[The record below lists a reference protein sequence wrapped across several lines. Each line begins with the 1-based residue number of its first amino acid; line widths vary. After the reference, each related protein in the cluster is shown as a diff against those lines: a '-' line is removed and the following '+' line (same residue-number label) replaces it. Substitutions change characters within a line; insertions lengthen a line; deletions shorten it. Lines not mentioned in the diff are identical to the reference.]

1 MPQAI
6 LVEDD
11 ASSRNALTKLVEH
24 EGYEVTSAGTL
35 AEARTLIKGT
45 PPGLVLTD
53 LHLPDGNGIELLRE
67 LRETSSVEVVLI
79 TGHGTLETAVEAL
92 RLGASDYVTKPIDI
106 AHLKRVLNNI
116 HRTLQLRGEVAELRD
131 ELRSLGRFGR
141 LIGASA
147 PMQRVYDLLGRV
159 GPTEATV
166 LLTGESGT
174 GKEVAAMTLH
184 DLSPRRDKPFLAI
197 NCGAVA
203 SNMIESELFGHERGS
218 FTGAVQRHAGY
229 FERAAEGTLF
239 LDEITEMQ
247 VELQVKLLRVLETR
261 SLTRIG
267 GEKEIE
273 TNVRV
278 LAATNRNPEQAV
290 AEGKLREDLYYR
302 LKVFQ
307 VHMPTLRERG
317 DDIRLLAEHFLRTL
331 NQETNTSK
339 AFSKEAVEKLSTFP
353 WPGNVRELRNIVQAA
368 HILSDGDIGPESLLL
383 DEGRGLDALVTDGR
397 RSLASASTN
406 GERSSGPDLRLPLG
420 TTAAEAERRLI
431 LVTLEY
437 CGGNKNKAAQM
448 LGVSLKTMYNRLKTY
463 QQSPS

>member
-1 MPQAI
+1 MPHAI

-11 ASSRNALTKLVEH
+11 SSSRTALTKLVEH
-24 EGYEVTSAGTL
+24 EGFTVKSAATL
-35 AEARTLIKGT
+35 AEARALIKAS

-67 LRETSSVEVVLI
+67 LRESSPVEVVLI

-92 RLGASDYVTKPIDI
+92 RLGASDYVTKPVDV
-106 AHLKRVLNNI
+106 AHLKRVLNNM
-116 HRTLQLRGEVAELRD
+116 HRTLMLRGEVAELRD

-218 FTGAVQRHAGY
+218 FTGAVSRHAGY

-290 AEGKLREDLYYR
+290 ADGKLREDLYYR

-307 VHMPTLRERG
+307 VQMPTLRERG
-317 DDIRLLAEHFLRTL
+317 EDIRLLADHFLRTL
-331 NQETNTSK
+331 NQESGTNK
-339 AFSKEAVEKLSTFP
+339 AFTREALDRLQEYP
-353 WPGNVRELRNIVQAA
+353 WPGNVRELKNIVQAA
-368 HILSDGDIGPESLLL
+368 SILSDSEIRPDALLL
-383 DEGRGLDALVTDGR
+383 GEAQREGITDDAPSEDLEPRRGGGRGL
-397 RSLASASTN
+397 
-406 GERSSGPDLRLPLG
+406 PDLRLPIG

-431 LVTLEY
+431 LVTLEH
-437 CGGNKNKAAQM
+437 CAGNKNKAAQM
-448 LGVSLKTMYNRLKTY
+448 LGVSLKTMYNRLKSY
-463 QQSPS
+463 QQTSG

>member
-1 MPQAI
+1 MPHAI

-11 ASSRNALTKLVEH
+11 ASSRTALTKLVEH
-24 EGYEVTSAGTL
+24 EGYTVSAASSL
-35 AEARTLIKGT
+35 AEARALIKAQT
-45 PPGLVLTD
+45 PGLVLTD

-67 LRETSSVEVVLI
+67 LRESSSVEVVLI

-92 RLGASDYVTKPIDI
+92 RLGASDYVTKPVDV

-116 HRTLQLRGEVAELRD
+116 HRTLQLRGEIVELRD

-141 LIGASA
+141 LIGASP
-147 PMQRVYDLLGRV
+147 PMQRVYDLLSRV

-174 GKEVAAMTLH
+174 GKEVAAMTVH

-267 GEKEIE
+267 GEKEIA

-307 VHMPTLRERG
+307 VNMPTLRERG
-317 DDIRLLAEHFLRTL
+317 DDIRLLAEYFLRTF
-331 NQETNTSK
+331 NQESGTTK
-339 AFSKEAVEKLSTFP
+339 TFVPEALDRLSTFA
-353 WPGNVRELRNIVQAA
+353 WPGNVRELKNIVQAA
-368 HILSDGDIGPESLLL
+368 YILSEDEIRPDALLL
-383 DEGRGLDALVTDGR
+383 DNGGRDGFAAAAAQVTD
-397 RSLASASTN
+397 AASTN
-406 GERSSGPDLRLPLG
+406 GSRGGGPDLRLPIG

-431 LVTLEY
+431 LVTLEF

-463 QQSPS
+463 QQTSS

>member
-1 MPQAI
+1 MPHAI

-24 EGYEVTSAGTL
+24 EGYSVASAGTL
-35 AEARTLIKGT
+35 AEARALIKAE
-45 PPGLVLTD
+45 PPGIVLTD

-67 LRETSSVEVVLI
+67 LRESSAVEVVLI

-92 RLGASDYVTKPIDI
+92 RLGASDYVTKPVDI

-141 LIGASA
+141 LIGASP

-184 DLSPRRDKPFLAI
+184 DLSPRRDKPLLAI

-267 GEKEIE
+267 GEKEIA

-278 LAATNRNPEQAV
+278 LAATNRPPEQAV
-290 AEGKLREDLYYR
+290 ADGKLREDLYYR

-307 VHMPTLRERG
+307 VQMPNLRERG
-317 DDIRLLAEHFLRTL
+317 DDVRLLAEHFLRSL
-331 NQETNTSK
+331 NQESNTTKS
-339 AFSKEAVEKLSTFP
+339 FTPEALERLASFH
-353 WPGNVRELRNIVQAA
+353 WPGNVRELKNIVQAA
-368 HILSDGDIGPESLLL
+368 FILSDDEIRPDALLL
-383 DEGRGLDALVTDGR
+383 NSGNGDVFGGRVEAGRAVAEGEDG
-397 RSLASASTN
+397 A
-406 GERSSGPDLRLPLG
+406 GGPDLRLPIG

-463 QQSPS
+463 QQAST